1 MGFIEFK
8 GVSKAYENGHTALLN
23 LSFSV
28 DRGEFLFIVGENGS
42 GKSTLLEL
50 LISVFRPDWGQIIVD
65 GQDISELT
73 RDEIPYYRR
82 SFGIISPR
90 VPLVSDLDVFHNVSL
105 PLNIRS
111 TKKKHIKQAVDLAL
125 GAVGMKDKVDSNIG
139 DLSGGEQIKIMIARA
154 IITDPA
160 ILIADEPTANLS
172 TDDAWDI
179 LNLIEHINYSGTTVI
194 MATHQKK
201 LVDLSR
207 KRVIRLKKGKLVSDV
222 KRGKY

>member
-1 MGFIEFK
+1 MSFIEFRSVGK
-8 GVSKAYENGHTALLN
+8 EYENGHMALLN

-28 DRGEFLFIVGENGS
+28 DRGEFLYIVGENGS

-50 LISVFRPDWGQIIVD
+50 LISVSRPGWGQIIVD

-90 VPLVSDLDVFHNVSL
+90 VPLMSELDVFHNVSL
-105 PLNIRS
+105 PLNISS

-125 GAVGMKDKVDSNIG
+125 GAVGMRDKVDSNIE

-179 LNLIEHINYSGTTVI
+179 LNLLEHINHSGTTVI